1 MFVVGSEELTK
12 PNSRERIPA
21 MKSQKETVENA
32 FKFLGLCE
40 FEYKVLDPIFKS
52 PESFYQFFFFIKQTN
67 LLKLEKAKTVGTIK
81 EDTYNVFHF
90 FSSII
95 YYHPFFIFLEID
107 GIL

>member
-52 PESFYQFFFFIKQTN
+52 PESFIHFSFHKTTKPSQTRKSQDGWHNQGRN
-67 LLKLEKAKTVGTIK
+67 LQC
-81 EDTYNVFHF
+81 FHF
-90 FSSII
+90 FSFLI
-95 YYHPFFIFLEID
+95 YHHPFFIFLEID